1 MKDDTEYISW
11 YDIALNSKLWEMLT
25 QLMSSEKLSF
35 ELKDLEDPVGGAE
48 TKKRRLLQARSSG

>member
-48 TKKRRLLQARSSG
+48 TKKGRVSQARSSG